1 MATIIEMITAIVMLT
16 PEDANLLK
24 TPILLQYRKQVSK
37 QYPILEFFHSY
48 SYTIQ
53 FLNTIQRNINAKSAD
68 PIVIRP
74 QVSPNT
80 HCTNEQICLRFV
92 IL

>member
-24 TPILLQYRKQVSK
+24 TTHPGILSFRLIYNS
-37 QYPILEFFHSY
+37 
-48 SYTIQ
+48 T
-53 FLNTIQRNINAKSAD
+53 LNTIQRNINTKSAD

>member
-24 TPILLQYRKQVSK
+24 TTHPGILSFRLIYNSTFK
-37 QYPILEFFHSY
+37 YHS
-48 SYTIQ
+48 
-53 FLNTIQRNINAKSAD
+53 AKYKHKKR
-68 PIVIRP
+68 RP
-74 QVSPNT
+74 NRHPSPGTRQTPN
-80 HCTNEQICLRFV
+80 CTNEQICLRFV